1 MPPRKRPRTESQT
14 TVRQNVIAQNLLG
27 FLHYLEAECGLAK
40 NTVKAYSSDLRQFSA
55 WYEDH
60 GPMLPSQIT
69 LQTLTAYLN
78 DLHSRDLAA
87 STVARHLVA
96 IKMLFRYLV
105 LESIVEKSVADS
117 MNSPKLWQYLP
128 KVLSPDTVERLLTEP
143 GRYDRFPLR
152 DRAVLCLL
160 YATGCRAS
168 EIIGLRMSGLFLD
181 ERFARCVG
189 KGNKERIVGL
199 NPVCVSAVEAWIEC
213 ERSKLAGDGDVP
225 WLLLNGRGC
234 QLSRISVWGI
244 VKKYA
249 ARIGCSQDVSPHT
262 LRHSFATHMLAG
274 GAEIRA
280 LQEML
285 GHASIATT
293 QVYTHVEHSRI
304 KAIHSR
310 CHPRG

>member
-1 MPPRKRPRTESQT
+1 MPPRKRPRAANEAA
-14 TVRQNVIAQNLLG
+14 VRPNVIAQHLLG
-27 FLHYLEAECGLAK
+27 FLQYLEAECGLAK
-40 NTVKAYSSDLRQFSA
+40 NTIKAYSSDLRQFA
-55 WYEDH
+55 GWYEDH
-60 GPMLPSQIT
+60 GPPLPSQIT
-69 LQTLTAYLN
+69 LQTLTEYLN
-78 DLHSRDLAA
+78 VLHERDLAA

-105 LESIVEKSVADS
+105 LESIIEKSVADS

-128 KVLSPDTVERLLTEP
+128 KVLSPDTVERLLAEP

-168 EIIGLRMSGLFLD
+168 EIVNLRMSGLFLS
-181 ERFARCVG
+181 ERYARCIG

-199 NPVCVSAVEAWIEC
+199 NPVCVLAVEAWIEG
-213 ERSKLAGDGDVP
+213 ERSKLAADGDAP
-225 WLLLNGRGC
+225 WLLLNGRGQ

-249 ARIGCSQDVSPHT
+249 ARVGCGSEVSPHT

-293 QVYTHVEHSRI
+293 QIYTHVEHSRI

>member
-1 MPPRKRPRTESQT
+1 MPPRKRPRSESQA

-27 FLHYLEAECGLAK
+27 FRHYLEAECGLAK
-40 NTVKAYSSDLRQFSA
+40 NTVKAYSSDLRQFAA

-69 LQTLTAYLN
+69 LQTLTAYLD
-78 DLHSRDLAA
+78 DLHSRDLAS

-128 KVLSPDTVERLLTEP
+128 KVLSPDTVERLLAEP

-168 EIIGLRMSGLFLD
+168 EIVDLRMSGLF
-181 ERFARCVG
+181 R
-189 KGNKERIVGL
+189 
-199 NPVCVSAVEAWIEC
+199 
-213 ERSKLAGDGDVP
+213 
-225 WLLLNGRGC
+225 
-234 QLSRISVWGI
+234 
-244 VKKYA
+244 
-249 ARIGCSQDVSPHT
+249 
-262 LRHSFATHMLAG
+262 
-274 GAEIRA
+274 
-280 LQEML
+280 
-285 GHASIATT
+285 
-293 QVYTHVEHSRI
+293 
-304 KAIHSR
+304 
-310 CHPRG
+310 